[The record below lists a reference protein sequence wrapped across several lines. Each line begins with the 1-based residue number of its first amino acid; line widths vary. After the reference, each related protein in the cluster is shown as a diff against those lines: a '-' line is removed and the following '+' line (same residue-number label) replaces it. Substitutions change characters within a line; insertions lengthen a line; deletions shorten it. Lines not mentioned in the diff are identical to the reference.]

1 MTVVHDPR
9 APRLA
14 AFATLTS
21 AVLVLMTAL
30 NLVLNLV
37 GETGFTLE
45 EGATLAAVPILLFI
59 GNLAN
64 KQRPIPELVSS
75 AADRDQER
83 FDRSSSSYASQEQ
96 GQVNPTTAT
105 ILNSILGEQQTTDPT
120 EVNSAINTL
129 ASGSFGASVQQTM
142 EAIEE
147 ANRANLLQQETAS
160 THTETGQPF
169 EQPAVQPT
177 PLPERKNET
186 PREQTTT
193 PGMDTNR
200 AFATQGVANVPLPPQ
215 TSEALPVV
223 VNAPELPDLS
233 ELPVLEDALDP
244 ASTTV
249 VPEALDLPDLS
260 DLFSSEPSSAS
271 TSVDSALP
279 ELPDL
284 DDLF

>member
-1 MTVVHDPR
+1 MVHDPR

-21 AVLVLMTAL
+21 AVLVLITAL
-30 NLVLNLV
+30 NLVLNVV

-59 GNLAN
+59 GSLAN

-83 FDRSSSSYASQEQ
+83 FDRSSSPYASQEQ

-142 EAIEE
+142 EAIDE
-147 ANRANLLQQETAS
+147 ANRANLLQQEAAS
-160 THTETGQPF
+160 AQPEAGQPF
-169 EQPAVQPT
+169 EQPVVQPT
-177 PLPERKNET
+177 PLPEREDEAS
-186 PREQTTT
+186 REQTTNARV
-193 PGMDTNR
+193 DTNTT
-200 AFATQGVANVPLPPQ
+200 FATQGVANVPLPLQ
-215 TSEALPVV
+215 TSEAPRVV
-223 VNAPELPDLS
+223 GNAPDLPDLS
-233 ELPVLEDALDP
+233 ELPLLEDALETAP
-244 ASTTV
+244 TTV
-249 VPEALDLPDLS
+249 VPEALDLPDIS
-260 DLFSSEPSSAS
+260 DLFSSEAASAS
-271 TSVDSALP
+271 ASVDSALP